1 MKKAEERSIE
11 MGYRLNAAKRLEE
24 EKKQLAIAM
33 LLGNISPYSAEELM
47 AVFTYEEMVDG
58 LAKEVIDYA
67 AVQLL
72 RGLIKR
78 VGVLEKQVND
88 LTKSLSDGWR
98 LRD

>member
-1 MKKAEERSIE
+1 MNKAEERSIE

-24 EKKQLAIAM
+24 EKKRLEVAM